1 MMFVSEGH
9 TLTLKKALRVL
20 TIAANETLTLLTYN
34 IRQQLAIYSSSRVFT

>member
-20 TIAANETLTLLTYN
+20 PIAASETLTLLIYN
-34 IRQQLAIYSSSRVFT
+34 IRQQLTIYSSSRVFT